1 MDITFRTLGPWGPGK
16 GSNLQPSEVDSN
28 FWSIAQAIL
37 DLQENPSLP
46 NGIASITV
54 SGTQM
59 TIYLNDGTVLGPYT
73 LPVLTF
79 TWRDEWEPG
88 TSYAALDV
96 FKVTNVGIFM
106 VEISH
111 ISDVAFDPALTVGG
125 QPALLQLFG
134 STDVRLVG
142 LPDVLVDDSLQNR
155 DILEY
160 VDGYWMNLAPGDM
173 LYQSSDAVDIRGG
186 RITGMPSPVSASDVV
201 NKAYVDALPAGMTAP
216 PDTMM
221 ANIAG
226 VTAPAIPNTLS
237 AFLDAV
243 LAVSVVGSLI
253 YRSGTGWVALAPGT
267 TGYYLRTAGPGADLL
282 WDTGGTGVTAIS
294 AGPGISTGGA
304 PITGAGTVSLAPVAD
319 NTILAN
325 ASGTTTAPVPT
336 TLSAFLDRV
345 LTNARGAL
353 MTRTGAGWVALS
365 PGTAGYYLKTQGAG
379 TDLMWDAPSGA
390 GTVTSVAAGAGLTT
404 GGGPITGSGTISLA
418 AIANLSL
425 LANIGGASAAPS
437 GTTVSQLLDAAMS
450 GTQGAVL
457 YRGNGGWVALS
468 PGTSGQVLTTAGS
481 AANPAW
487 ANVPASAPIANLLIL
502 GNISGSTA
510 AATGVSLSAVIDAVF
525 GSVRGMVLY
534 RGAAGWAALAA
545 GTAGQVLTTGGTA
558 SDPSWTTPTG
568 GGGGASVSTGTTPP
582 ASPAAGDL
590 WWDSSDGS
598 GQLFVWFDDGT
609 SAQWVVANSA
619 IAAAPKYNIGFSFTG
634 GVLANSQLLGMHR
647 VSKAITIPANFGGHE
662 GHVSQAGATAAATAN
677 TVISVDR
684 ALSAS
689 PNTFTQIGMIT
700 ITAGGIAP
708 TFATSGGA
716 AISLAQGD
724 VLRLVGPSSADTTL
738 ANFYATIV
746 AQET

>member
-125 QPALLQLFG
+125 EPALLQLFG

-142 LPDVLVDDSLQNR
+142 LPDVRVDENLQNSSL
-155 DILEY
+155 LEY
-160 VDGYWMNLAPGDM
+160 LDGYWVNLQPGDM
-173 LYQSSDAVDIRGG
+173 LYQSSNGVYITGG
-186 RITGMPSPVSASDVV
+186 AITGMPVPVNPSDVV

-226 VTAPAIPNTLS
+226 VTAPAIPTTLS

-243 LAVSVVGSLI
+243 LAASIVGSLI

-294 AGPGISTGGA
+294 AGTGISTGGA

-418 AIANLSL
+418 AVANLSL
-425 LANIGGASAAPS
+425 LANISGASAAPA

-487 ANVPASAPIANLLIL
+487 ANVPASAPIGNLLIL

-510 AATGVSLSAVIDAVF
+510 AATGVSLSSVIDAVF

-558 SDPSWTTPTG
+558 ADPSWTTPTG
-568 GGGGASVSTGTTPP
+568 GGAGASVSTGTTPP

-689 PNTFTQIGMIT
+689 PNTFTQVGMIT